1 MGRKGITINLKATS
15 PEGEVK
21 TFKSIPE
28 AARELGF
35 SEFGVRKAYHA
46 ERNRI
51 GEYQL
56 EWLEPELEPEVNPKV
71 IERIQRTKEVLNA
84 SNCCYCKKPLSRG
97 DRVEDGFR
105 IMSLGGDGHPAEEY
119 EVRSLYGAHKRTGLS
134 LHSLINAAEKEI
146 CQ

>member
-46 ERNRI
+46 ERDRI

-71 IERIQRTKEVLNA
+71 IERIQRTKEVLNT
-84 SNCCYCKKPLSRG
+84 SNCCYCKNTT
-97 DRVEDGFR
+97 
-105 IMSLGGDGHPAEEY
+105 I
-119 EVRSLYGAHKRTGLS
+119 
-134 LHSLINAAEKEI
+134 
-146 CQ
+146 